1 MASSPSLRRAKM
13 MMMMMVPPLSMHP
26 IIILAIDVAQSV
38 GVGRLGVAPRESRR
52 RRRRRS
58 ARHFFVLLLCLLL
71 VVFFRSFC
79 RVVSKAMILYISV
92 DIIGEKK
99 VTTSCIALSLVSNS
113 RYSYYMFFSS
123 SVLQFFFEL

>member
-1 MASSPSLRRAKM
+1 MLLKKAFMVLVAWVLHREKVVVEIVVVRHDIFLSSS
-13 MMMMMVPPLSMHP
+13 S
-26 IIILAIDVAQSV
+26 
-38 GVGRLGVAPRESRR
+38 
-52 RRRRRS
+52 
-58 ARHFFVLLLCLLL
+58 
-71 VVFFRSFC
+71 VFFLWSFFGRR